1 MKKFLLLLIACIL
14 VGCSNGSSDFNS
26 EFDKQ
31 INEALNY
38 KLHTHKYKDGFI
50 SYYIEPSIGR
60 IETTDTSHVFNYDGT
75 NFIMNINVASIVNEK
90 LYDNKTTSNA
100 NSEYLKKGIYK
111 DINGNEHNYEINID
125 ANNKYYLIVFS
136 SDELQFYCYAD
147 EKSAP
152 KISGEMLKIARTV
165 TVDRQAVIN
174 AFNIKELITYQPSY
188 KELFEEKIPENGS
201 IEELIKDDD
210 ILNELEGK
218 DNK

>member
-26 EFDKQ
+26 ELDKQ
-31 INEALNY
+31 INEALNC

-75 NFIMNINVASIVNEK
+75 NFIMNINVANIINEK
-90 LYDNKTTSNA
+90 LYDNIALNNS
-100 NSEYLKKGIYK
+100 NSEIIRKGIFK
-111 DINGNEHNYEINID
+111 DINGNEHNYQFSID
-125 ANNKYYLIVFS
+125 SNNKYYLIIFS
-136 SDELQFYCYAD
+136 SDELQFYSYAD

-152 KISGEMLKIARTV
+152 KISGEMIRIARTV
-165 TVDRQAVIN
+165 TVDRHAVIN

-188 KELFEEKIPENGS
+188 MELFEEKIPENGS

-210 ILNELEGK
+210 ILSELESKG
-218 DNK
+218 NK